1 MAFIFVKR
9 ASVLLAVLLFCLVS
23 DIASCLSS
31 DAPSSPQAAA
41 FTAVSSATASS
52 SSKPPSTSAPMTM
65 DEESTSNAAQENA
78 SSENDNNSNM
88 LPQLPASTDD
98 DDDNKNI
105 PRIQLGESISFER
118 LGPIILNSDGT
129 TRTIDNWSELS
140 ESERAVAWRRIA
152 KRNADRR
159 EALLLRNEEEQD
171 LEEANGNKK
180 EGSNKAEGK
189 DEL

>member
-52 SSKPPSTSAPMTM
+52 SSKLPSTSAPMTM

-78 SSENDNNSNM
+78 SSENDSNSNM

-98 DDDNKNI
+98 DNNKNI